1 MRYLA
6 ILSVEDAIAVDCAGS
21 RIHER
26 GKGEVELLAHCR
38 QVFRG
43 VGADH
48 PDCGTLLIEALNV
61 SLQLTELRSA
71 VRSPGATEEYE
82 HEVALVAEI
91 FETV

>member
-1 MRYLA
+1 MRNLA
-6 ILSVEDAIAVDCAGS
+6 ILSVEDAIAVDRPGS

-26 GKGEVELLAHCR
+26 GKGEAELLTHRR
-38 QVFRG
+38 QILRC

-48 PDCGTLLIEALNV
+48 PDCGTLLIEALNL

-71 VRSPGATEEYE
+71 VRSPGAEEEYE
-82 HEVALVAEI
+82 HEVALAAEI

>member
-1 MRYLA
+1 
-6 ILSVEDAIAVDCAGS
+6 VDRPGS

-26 GKGEVELLAHCR
+26 GKGEAELLAHRR

-48 PDCGTLLIEALNV
+48 PDCGTQLIEALNL

-71 VRSPGATEEYE
+71 VRSPGAAEENQ
-82 HEVALVAEI
+82 HEVALAAEI
-91 FETV
+91 FETVGSTVFRL